1 MPRMRKDCFICRKMK
16 LVKLWNH
23 LADIH
28 QLSAEE
34 RKYYLSGPKY
44 LSDSEKL
51 EDMSS
56 WKRIRSDLDDDMS
69 TVARDEEFED
79 GMSSQKRMGNE
90 SDDATSTLSNK
101 NIFSS
106 SDDGESFEEADD
118 TSNEGESFE
127 EADDTS
133 NEGESSEETN
143 DSDEETDPWRVFI
156 DEAAAELRTKHSE
169 LAQSFQNEGF
179 SKIEAKKQAFA
190 DILFK
195 GIGKCLYGSPVM
207 DVATEKRSC
216 A

>member
-1 MPRMRKDCFICRKMK
+1 MK

-106 SDDGESFEEADD
+106 SDDD
-118 TSNEGESFE
+118 ESFE

-143 DSDEETDPWRVFI
+143 DSDEETDPWGVFI

-195 GIGKCLYGSPVM
+195 GIGKCLYGSSAM